1 MLLHAPI
8 QQSTH
13 GGLDL
18 RPNESWPVNEWQTDA
33 DKAPFRGEGAGPFG
47 VCEGRVPSHTQ
58 NARYTK
64 TTKPTSVS
72 AFGGNVRPTI
82 VKERECSRL
91 NIQPSRPGR
100 LDLLVHV
107 HALERKRV
115 NLAAKQVRR
124 RPWGGESLRVCCP
137 GR

>member
-33 DKAPFRGEGAGPFG
+33 DKAPFRGEGAGPF
-47 VCEGRVPSHTQ
+47 VFLDTQ

-72 AFGGNVRPTI
+72 AFGGNVRP
-82 VKERECSRL
+82 
-91 NIQPSRPGR
+91 G
-100 LDLLVHV
+100 
-107 HALERKRV
+107 V
-115 NLAAKQVRR
+115 NQSVGFVCF
-124 RPWGGESLRVCCP
+124 WG
-137 GR
+137 

>member
-1 MLLHAPI
+1 M
-8 QQSTH
+8 
-13 GGLDL
+13 
-18 RPNESWPVNEWQTDA
+18 NEWQTDA
-33 DKAPFRGEGAGPFG
+33 DKAPFRGEGAGPFLFLD
-47 VCEGRVPSHTQ
+47 TQ

-124 RPWGGESLRVCCP
+124 
-137 GR
+137 